1 MNCGSQ
7 RWIARHALL
16 ADEALFCAADTYA
29 RGSVTGFYRSGWQL
43 VWQSDSASVSGTLT
57 DSCLDSKESFSI
69 GLWFFQCSI
78 YKGDSGEIFPG
89 VSRVNKETK
98 TSCFL
103 VTQRHS
109 DKGDSAGFFLGDS
122 VKARSTS
129 WHLRRRALDLFSTL
143 RSWMAPTSLSGSH
156 RLWTSWCR
164 RNRSNQ

>member
-7 RWIARHALL
+7 RWIARHALPV
-16 ADEALFCAADTYA
+16 DEALFCAVDTYA

-43 VWQSDSASVSGTLT
+43 GWQSDSASVSGTLT

-78 YKGDSGEIFPG
+78 YKGDSGKIFPG

-129 WHLRRRALDLFSTL
+129 WHLCRRALDLFSTL
-143 RSWMAPTSLSGSH
+143 RSWMAPTSLFGS
-156 RLWTSWCR
+156 RRSWMCWCR
-164 RNRSNQ
+164 RNKSNQ